1 MQVIVGSMS
10 GGTVFIVQIY
20 IRGYRAVL
28 LEVKISRVKGNVL
41 LIFNPT

>member
-1 MQVIVGSMS
+1 MQVIVGPMPGGMVSM
-10 GGTVFIVQIY
+10 VQIY